1 MVEGTSS
8 SVQTMIFSAVRPGE
22 KIILPRNVHK
32 SAINALVLCGAIP
45 IYVNPGVNKKLGISL
60 GMSIEDIVSVMD
72 ENPDARAVFVNN
84 PTYYGVCSPLEDIVK
99 KAHKRNMMVLVDEAH
114 GTHFYFGENLPIT
127 AMKSGADMSCVSV
140 HKTGGSLTQSS
151 ILLLNSNVDSGY
163 VRQIINLT
171 MTTSPSYL
179 LMSILDIARK
189 ELAINGRDI
198 FSKVMNIT
206 EYAREEINTIDG
218 YYSFGQEIVDD
229 KYVHDFDRTKL
240 CIHTREVGLAGIEVY
255 DILRDEY
262 GIQIEFGDIGNI
274 LAIISIGDRSLDIE
288 RLIAALSEIKRRYQK
303 DFSHMFDH
311 EYIDPIVR
319 INPQK
324 AFYSDKR
331 SVKIEESVGMI
342 SGEFVMAYPPGI
354 PILAPGEEITSE
366 IVEYIKYAKDK
377 GCVMQGTKDTSL
389 RTIFIIN

>member
-1 MVEGTSS
+1 MGRLENQNKTPIVDALKKYRSNRVVSFDVPGHKQGKSNRALVDFFGEDAVSIDYNSSKPLDNGTYPVSVIKEAQELASEAFGSSEAFFMVGGTSS
-8 SVQTMIFSAVRPGE
+8 SVQAMIFSAVRPGE

-99 KAHKRNMMVLVDEAH
+99 EAHKRNMMVLVDEAH
-114 GTHFYFGENLPIT
+114 GTHLYFVENLPIT

-179 LMSILDIARK
+179 LMSSLDIARK

-206 EYAREEINTIDG
+206 EYAREEINTIGG

-274 LAIISIGDRSLDIE
+274 LASYRVG
-288 RLIAALSEIKRRYQK
+288 
-303 DFSHMFDH
+303 
-311 EYIDPIVR
+311 IDLW
-319 INPQK
+319 
-324 AFYSDKR
+324 
-331 SVKIEESVGMI
+331 
-342 SGEFVMAYPPGI
+342 
-354 PILAPGEEITSE
+354 IL
-366 IVEYIKYAKDK
+366 K
-377 GCVMQGTKDTSL
+377 GL
-389 RTIFIIN
+389 